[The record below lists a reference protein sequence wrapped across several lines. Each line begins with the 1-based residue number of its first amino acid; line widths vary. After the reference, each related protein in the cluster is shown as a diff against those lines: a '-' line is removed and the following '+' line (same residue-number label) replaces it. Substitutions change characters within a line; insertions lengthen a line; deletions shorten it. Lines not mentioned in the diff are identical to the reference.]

1 MPAVTRQWQGRCVLV
16 TGAAGITGRV
26 LVEELLA
33 RGASVRATIR
43 NGRDAPDS
51 WRARHGLQVITGDLG
66 DVACCREALSGVGE
80 LIHLASCRRNVSL
93 HHERSG
99 HFAEANAGMTLA
111 LLAAMESGPP
121 IPVTFFS
128 TGNIAAAVDPLA
140 LQGQPSVDGYVTGK
154 YAAELLWLAAARE
167 RGFPLL
173 ILRPAPIYGPGDSF
187 TEDGNVIPSL
197 IVKAARAED
206 HLPVW
211 GSGQQERSFLYV
223 NDIVGATLRLLDHGV
238 EGVQYVSPPER
249 TTVAALATRI
259 RDLVKPSL
267 PLEFDT
273 SRPEGLRHL
282 ARQPLHK
289 CLEDYPWTPLEEG
302 LRRTAAA
309 WAASR

>member
-1 MPAVTRQWQGRCVLV
+1 MKRPWQGRCVLV

-33 RGASVRATIR
+33 LGAVIRATAR
-43 NGRDAPDS
+43 NGADAP
-51 WRARHGLQVITGDLG
+51 RAWQGRRGLQVIAGDLG
-66 DVACCREALSGVGE
+66 DRACCVEALSGVDE
-80 LIHLASCRRNVSL
+80 VMHLASCRRNVSV

-99 HFAEANAGMTLA
+99 FFAQANVAMTMA
-111 LLAAMESGPP
+111 LLAAMESRPA

-128 TGNIAAAVDPLA
+128 TGNISAALDPLT
-140 LQGQPSVDGYVTGK
+140 LQVQPSIDGYAAGK

-167 RGFPLL
+167 KGFPLL
-173 ILRPAPIYGPGDSF
+173 VLRPAPIYGPGDSF

-206 HLPVW
+206 HLRVW

-223 NDIVGATLRLLDHGV
+223 NDLVGALLRLLDHGV
-238 EGVQYVSPPER
+238 QGVQYVGPPER

-259 RDLVKPSL
+259 RNLVKPSL

-273 SRPEGLRHL
+273 SRPEGLRQL
-282 ARQPLHK
+282 AHQPVHS

-302 LRRTAAA
+302 LRHTAAA